1 MPDSL
6 FHPHFLREQIKPR
19 SNLQSLLLMDHHPL
33 HNTHVKLLA
42 FDLLTLTQTSS
53 SSSDPTSFSRNGLL
67 LSRAEAVG
75 TVTSRDLK
83 PNKFLRFTIDDG
95 TGCVSCILWLNH
107 LTSPYFSRRSPP
119 DVRLIASMAARFAAD
134 VSLGAVARV
143 RGKVSSFRGEMQIT
157 VTDVVMERDPNA
169 EMLHWIECMRLAR
182 KVYNVVAAAPCK

>member
-1 MPDSL
+1 
-6 FHPHFLREQIKPR
+6 
-19 SNLQSLLLMDHHPL
+19 MDHHPL
-33 HNTHVKLLA
+33 YNTHVKLLA
-42 FDLLTLTQTSS
+42 FDLLTLTQTP
-53 SSSDPTSFSRNGLL
+53 SDPTSFSRNGLL

-119 DVRLIASMAARFAAD
+119 DVRLIASMATRFAAD

-143 RGKVSSFRGEMQIT
+143 RGKISSFRGEMQIT
-157 VTDVVMERDPNA
+157 VTDVVIERDPNA

-182 KVYNVVAAAPCK
+182 KVYNVVATAPCK